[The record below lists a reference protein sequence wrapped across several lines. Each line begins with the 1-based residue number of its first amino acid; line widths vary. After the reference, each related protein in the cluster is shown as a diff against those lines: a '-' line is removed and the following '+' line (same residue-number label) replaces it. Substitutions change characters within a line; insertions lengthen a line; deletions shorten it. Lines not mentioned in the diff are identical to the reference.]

1 MTKPGL
7 LNIILRAGIMAGVL
21 DIMAAI
27 FLLAKGN
34 ALGTLKFIAS
44 GVFGKAAFEGGA
56 GMVLLGAVFHFSI
69 ALIFAA
75 GYFMAYPQFPFLRKN
90 KWINGIGFGL
100 LVWSIMNL
108 LVLPLSR
115 APQSPFA
122 WQSALLNMAIL
133 IVCIGMPVALL
144 ADRFYS
150 TQTRENE

>member
-56 GMVLLGAVFHFSI
+56 GMVLLGAVFHFFI
-69 ALIFAA
+69 ALGFATA
-75 GYFMAYPQFPFLRKN
+75 YFLVYPRLPFLKKN
-90 KWINGIGFGL
+90 KWINGIGLGL
-100 LVWSIMNL
+100 LVWSVMNL
-108 LVLPLSR
+108 LVVPLSN

-122 WQSALLNMAIL
+122 WGSALLNMAIL
-133 IVCIGMPVALL
+133 IVCIGLPITFL
-144 ADRFYS
+144 ADRFYA